1 MIAWESVENA
11 VRTWVLAASGLAS
24 NRVYFAD
31 QDVPAAEAAPRVTIR
46 IGGPVH
52 LGLDAIE
59 QSFDPGQAAGQEILQ
74 TARGFRTITVDL
86 QSFAPTMVGA
96 GDTAL
101 AVMAK
106 IQAALSLPS
115 VRYTLNAAG
124 LGVLQEGNI
133 QRIPQVRQAINEDRA
148 TLSVRFCV
156 TQSISERLGYIDSV
170 EVRFGGG
177 PVLLLEGARDLA
189 GLANFERWARTDQPS
204 FPRLVDGPRGR
215 PGVQFTRAGAVL
227 SGTNPVGMGHYR
239 EERADVSSVLRLISS
254 EMTFSTWIRFD
265 PFLPV
270 AGEPVTVLLRPF
282 TIAGASDGSALP
294 NQQAVFGLN
303 VNPTTG
309 VLTLVQ
315 QTPSS
320 LGAGAVLGRSS
331 AYTLGL
337 PLPTSWRHL
346 AVTVRR
352 NGLDV
357 PPFEIGAT
365 AEWFLDGASVF
376 SQVGD
381 GAVASGPRIP
391 QWALFPAPR
400 YAVGVGAQWLD
411 LSTIRAFG
419 RGFDGAIA
427 DLAIYP
433 RALSPA
439 EIATLYATGPF
450 GLRV

>member
-1 MIAWESVENA
+1 MIAWDAVENA

-31 QDVPAAEAAPRVTIR
+31 QDVPAGEAAPRVTIR

-59 QSFDPGQAAGQEILQ
+59 QSFDPGQPAGQEILQ

-156 TQSISERLGYIDSV
+156 TQSIGERLGYIDSV
-170 EVRFGGG
+170 EVRYGGG
-177 PVLLLEGARDLA
+177 PLLLMEGAQDVA
-189 GLANFERWARTDQPS
+189 GLARFERWARADQPA
-204 FPRLVDGPRGR
+204 FPRLVEGPRGR
-215 PGVQFTRAGAVL
+215 PGVQFSRFGADVVTNLVRNMGHLRDLQANVDLITRTLQRALTLSFWVRPDVLSSQPVGTSSSQRLFTL
-227 SGTNPVGMGHYR
+227 SGT
-239 EERADVSSVLRLISS
+239 D
-254 EMTFSTWIRFD
+254 
-265 PFLPV
+265 
-270 AGEPVTVLLRPF
+270 
-282 TIAGASDGSALP
+282 GALSA
-294 NQQAVFGLN
+294 QSCVFGVTYAPATSQLILN
-303 VNPTTG
+303 TQVPNNLAGTAISGLSSSWTYASLPIG
-309 VLTLVQ
+309 AWSHIAVSLV
-315 QTPSS
+315 P
-320 LGAGAVLGRSS
+320 
-331 AYTLGL
+331 
-337 PLPTSWRHL
+337 
-346 AVTVRR
+346 

-357 PPFEIGAT
+357 LPLQVGAT
-365 AEWFLDGASVF
+365 ASWYQDGALAF
-376 SQVGD
+376 TQVGD
-381 GAVASGPRIP
+381 GPAGTGPRMPQWQLFLPPRAVATLGGTWSNANRV
-391 QWALFPAPR
+391 F
-400 YAVGVGAQWLD
+400 
-411 LSTIRAFG
+411 TN
-419 RGFDGAIA
+419 GFDGSIA
-427 DLAIYP
+427 DLALYP
-433 RALSPA
+433 RALSAA
-439 EIATLYATGPF
+439 EIATLYTTGPF

>member
-1 MIAWESVENA
+1 MIAWDAVENA

-31 QDVPAAEAAPRVTIR
+31 QDVPAGEAAPRVTIR

-59 QSFDPGQAAGQEILQ
+59 QSFDPGQPAGQEILQ

-170 EVRFGGG
+170 EVRYGQG
-177 PVLLLEGARDLA
+177 PVFELGKWPGLEVIQRGA
-189 GLANFERWARTDQPS
+189 
-204 FPRLVDGPRGR
+204 FPRNEADG
-215 PGVQFTRAGAVL
+215 VVAFSRAGAVAGG
-227 SGTNPVGMGHYR
+227 SGTQAVNVSGLVAR
-239 EERADVSSVLRLISS
+239 EVERWPAAALARNTTVALWFRP
-254 EMTFSTWIRFD
+254 TT
-265 PFLPV
+265 PV
-270 AGEPVTVLLRPF
+270 AVSGVATLNDRLFFLTAGKSRQASPPTYLFLNWGLTYRPLTNELRF
-282 TIAGASDGSALP
+282 TTETPLNDSTSAASVRVATYT
-294 NQQAVFGLN
+294 
-303 VNPTTG
+303 PT
-309 VLTLVQ
+309 
-315 QTPSS
+315 
-320 LGAGAVLGRSS
+320 
-331 AYTLGL
+331 L
-337 PLPTSWRHL
+337 PLDAWTHIAITNVDNGS
-346 AVTVRR
+346 R
-352 NGLDV
+352 NGFIFGSTMTWYV
-357 PPFEIGAT
+357 NGAQVLQT
-365 AEWFLDGASVF
+365 
-376 SQVGD
+376 VGD
-381 GAVASGPRIP
+381 GVTGPVISRFDLQDLPTATFGI
-391 QWALFPAPR
+391 
-400 YAVGVGAQWLD
+400 GARLD
-411 LSTIRAFG
+411 RHLLV
-419 RGFDGAIA
+419 DGADGA
-427 DLAIYP
+427 VRDVAVYS
-433 RALSPA
+433 RALSAA
-439 EIATLYATGPF
+439 EIAAVYASKPF